1 MMLQYLAVCLKLKMN
16 HQYQII
22 NVDLKGFNR
31 IDIMQCVEG
40 TYLVNM
46 IQVPVF
52 FFFLRY
58 LSTDSTRI
66 STTGVGLVL
75 IREES
80 QLKVSHS
87 TDLLT
92 HVR

>member
-1 MMLQYLAVCLKLKMN
+1 MLQYLAVCLKIK
-16 HQYQII
+16 YQII

-52 FFFLRY
+52 FSF
-58 LSTDSTRI
+58 
-66 STTGVGLVL
+66 
-75 IREES
+75 
-80 QLKVSHS
+80 
-87 TDLLT
+87 
-92 HVR
+92 